1 MAYNKNKYEESLD
14 EKHQQLQK
22 DLQEL
27 QVVETYLFDE
37 LKKANGDKN
46 APESRKKEIAETIKS
61 LKSIRST
68 LLKNLKNLYTN
79 VTGEISYNTRHLGN
93 QNEMSG
99 HLSREMEVANRTLK
113 KLKAEKN
120 NKTRLAQIGEYEFEK
135 NIEHR
140 SMLKTIVYASFFILI
155 VTFLHFKNILPK
167 MLTKVFVVII
177 MSITLLLLVQR
188 MFWNFRRDNI
198 DYSKFRQPGKMP
210 PTVAPEKK
218 TTLSLRKVLGI
229 GCNKPSLQSLAKKA
243 AKTNIDGFSNFT
255 DIFPNQATSLKK
267 NCKQNINTKNSLSFS
282 LI

>member
-1 MAYNKNKYEESLD
+1 MAYNKRKYEQNLD
-14 EKHQQLQK
+14 EKHQQLQH

-37 LKKANGDKN
+37 PKKINGDKN
-46 APESRKKEIAETIKS
+46 APESRKKEITEKIKS
-61 LKSIRST
+61 LKSVRST
-68 LLKNLKNLYTN
+68 LLTNLKNLYTN
-79 VTGEISYNTRHLGN
+79 VTGEISYNTRHLRN

-99 HLSREMEVANRTLK
+99 HLSREIEVANKTLK

-140 SMLKTIVYASFFILI
+140 SMLKTIVYASFFILLF
-155 VTFLHFKNILPK
+155 TFLHFRNILPK
-167 MLTKVFVVII
+167 MLTKVLVVIV

-210 PTVAPEKK
+210 PKVSPEKK

-229 GCNKPSLQSLAKKA
+229 GCNTPSLQKLAKKA

-255 DIFPNQATSLKK
+255 DVFPNQATSLKK
-267 NCKQNINTKNSLSFS
+267 NCKQNVNTTNSLSFS